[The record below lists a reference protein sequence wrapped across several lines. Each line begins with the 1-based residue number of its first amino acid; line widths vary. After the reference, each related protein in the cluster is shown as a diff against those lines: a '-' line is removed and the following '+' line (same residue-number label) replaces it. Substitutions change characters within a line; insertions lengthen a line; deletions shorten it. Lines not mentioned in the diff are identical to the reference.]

1 MVLLTEL
8 DTNLIDQTEMRQV
21 LEFAVAVNPI
31 AYEAALVDIYFL
43 LRGKLLDLM

>member
-8 DTNLIDQTEMRQV
+8 DTNLIDQTEVRQV

-31 AYEAALVDIYFL
+31 ADEAALVDIYFL